1 MAGLS
6 AINRGFNK
14 VPKRAEGRVSAQ
26 LRDTF
31 VDSGVA
37 TALGSIA
44 QSDPL
49 RRRGTGKTHAFSYLA
64 ATRAEEGD
72 ISIYIDLRT
81 VGSAEGLFEA
91 ERIPPVERTARLLID
106 LLTAIHDAIL
116 DAALDDNDLIEDS
129 AFVNSLDSLLA
140 SLRHI
145 RFEGEVEST
154 TETETSSSKKGS
166 AGFKASASTMT
177 ASAQAGVEAS
187 GAMRD
192 KETTSK
198 RAKSARV

>member
-1 MAGLS
+1 MP
-6 AINRGFNK
+6 K
-14 VPKRAEGRVSAQ
+14 VECRPSSVTRSSTPVWRRHWNPSHNQILYG
-26 LRDTF
+26 
-31 VDSGVA
+31 
-37 TALGSIA
+37 
-44 QSDPL
+44 
-49 RRRGTGKTHAFSYLA
+49 RRGTGKTHAFSYLA

-140 SLRHI
+140 SLGAALTQTTQVPQWLGVAGIVIGPLLMVCALEFVGRL
-145 RFEGEVEST
+145 EGN
-154 TETETSSSKKGS
+154 GW
-166 AGFKASASTMT
+166 
-177 ASAQAGVEAS
+177 
-187 GAMRD
+187 
-192 KETTSK
+192 
-198 RAKSARV
+198 RAAALLTPIAYIAWSLWLIAIGIALIVQ